1 MLVISHVGQD
11 HISLKLFNYST
22 NNQTS
27 ISTRI
32 DFMIIFLLF
41 RLFRPPPSAETR
53 AVVQRRS
60 SAVAFTH
67 YSVFIHTE
75 ARKLLRIVINVPR

>member
-1 MLVISHVGQD
+1 
-11 HISLKLFNYST
+11 
-22 NNQTS
+22 
-27 ISTRI
+27 
-32 DFMIIFLLF
+32 MIIFLLF

-67 YSVFIHTE
+67 YSVFIHIE